1 MANDNSTARILVIR
15 IDFLGDML
23 CTTAFLGALKQRWPG
38 AELHVVANTYNA
50 GVLAGNPDVHTVH
63 KYVYSRQCERNDRP
77 GRWRAIVDRLRLVRR
92 LRRLRFD
99 LVVVPNGGMHRSSV
113 QFARQLGAKDCRWHD
128 AESEFDDRQPE
139 HVRTRPM
146 RHEALS
152 GFQLVPELARTD
164 IEGLALFAYPN
175 RARQDV
181 WHRLLGPRTLPR
193 VGLFVSNKAAERR
206 WSGDKWRDLSRRLGG
221 LADVIVFRDPAGAD
235 DRDAWGDL
243 AVRHVA
249 PASVADLI
257 AAVSLLD
264 VVVSADSAPVHLAS
278 ALGVPV
284 AALFEDR
291 PEKYLRWHP
300 LGVPHV
306 ILRAGAAVDAIEVDA
321 VERAVRDLLQPT
333 ERGDVAAAEPVLGM
347 PAPTATTATPA
358 TPISAATAS

>member
-1 MANDNSTARILVIR
+1 MANDNSMGRILVIR

-50 GVLAGNPDVHTVH
+50 AVLAGNPDVHTVH

-99 LVVVPNGGMHRSSV
+99 LVIVPNGGMHRSSV

-128 AESEFDDRQPE
+128 TGSEFDDRKPE

-152 GFQLVPELARTD
+152 GFQLVPELACTD
-164 IEGLALFAYPN
+164 IEGLALSAYPD
-175 RARQDV
+175 RAQQDT
-181 WHRLLGPRTLPR
+181 WHRVLGPRSQPR
-193 VGLFVSNKAAERR
+193 IGLFVSNKAAERR
-206 WSGDKWRDLSRRLGG
+206 WSGDKWRDLSRRIGG
-221 LADVIVFRDPAGAD
+221 IADVIVFRDPASAD
-235 DRDAWGDL
+235 DRDAWRDVH
-243 AVRHVA
+243 ARHVA
-249 PASVADLI
+249 PSSVADLI

-306 ILRAGAAVDAIEVDA
+306 ILRAGAAVDAIGVDA
-321 VERAVRDLLQPT
+321 VERAVGHLLRHT
-333 ERGDVAAAEPVLGM
+333 ERGDAPVGDPVHGV
-347 PAPTATTATPA
+347 PAPPGTTVLDATV
-358 TPISAATAS
+358 S